1 MNFYWSIVALQCCVS
16 FCYAANWSSYVPA
29 CSIVSDSFHGLQ
41 PTRLLCPWDF
51 PGRNTGGGCHFLLQN
66 QLYVYIYPP
75 PLLGFLPTEVPTEHW
90 TEFPVLCSSHQSS
103 ISHVISTAYVCQ
115 YQSASSFHPIP
126 SWYPYICS
134 GHLCLYFCFAIRP
147 STLGFFNW
155 NKFWVFARILNWGL
169 GVFKMFK
176 STPLLSNHKH
186 VWLLFLS
193 KIFGI
198 IWVVI

>member
-1 MNFYWSIVALQCCVS
+1 MQQSE
-16 FCYAANWSSYVPA
+16 AAMCPHAQSCPILSTDYSPPGSSVPGIFQA
-29 CSIVSDSFHGLQ
+29 GILEGAAISSSRISYTS
-41 PTRLLCPWDF
+41 T
-51 PGRNTGGGCHFLLQN
+51 
-66 QLYVYIYPP
+66 YIPS
-75 PLLGFLPTEVPTEHW
+75 LLGFLPTEVPTEHW